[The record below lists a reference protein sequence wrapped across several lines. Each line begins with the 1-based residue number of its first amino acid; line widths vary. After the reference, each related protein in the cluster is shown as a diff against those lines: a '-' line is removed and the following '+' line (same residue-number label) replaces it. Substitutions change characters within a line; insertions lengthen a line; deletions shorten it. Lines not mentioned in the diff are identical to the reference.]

1 MPIDLSAVTLTELR
15 YAVAVADHR
24 HFGRAAVACFVTQP
38 TLSAQVAKLE
48 RTLGVQLFERSS
60 KSVEATAEGAEIVR
74 EARAVLA
81 AAERIV
87 EVARSQ
93 SEPMT
98 GTWRLG
104 VIPTLAPYLLP
115 WLVPPLRKVFP
126 RLALVFREMKT
137 ADVLSEIAQRRLDCG
152 LLALPVLVD
161 GLAIEPLF
169 DEPFLLIAPRGHAL
183 AAKKSVSESDLAG
196 ERLLLLD
203 EGHCLREQA
212 LSVCARA
219 GAIDATGEGDFRAT
233 SIETLRHM
241 VASGMGLT
249 LLPAL
254 ALRDGTSRGDVAVVP
269 FAEPAPSRSMALVFR
284 ANHPRARD
292 YVQIAAFVRKHL
304 PAEVGSRN
312 GSSASR
318 RRRNGSK
325 I

>member
-1 MPIDLSAVTLTELR
+1 MPIDFSAVTLTELR

-24 HFGRAAVACFVTQP
+24 HFGRAAAACFVTQP

-48 RTLGVQLFERSS
+48 RTLGVKLFERTS
-60 KSVEATAEGAEIVR
+60 KSVQATAEGEEIVR

-87 EVARSQ
+87 EVARSR

-104 VIPTLAPYLLP
+104 VIPTLAPDLLP
-115 WLVPPLRKVFP
+115 WLVPLLRESFP

-137 ADVLSEIAQRRLDCG
+137 ADVLAELAQRRLDCG
-152 LLALPVLVD
+152 LLALPVSVD
-161 GLAIEPLF
+161 GLAVEPLF
-169 DEPFLLIAPRGHAL
+169 DEPFLLNAPRAHAL
-183 AAKKSVSESDLAG
+183 AAKKIVRESDLLG
-196 ERLLLLD
+196 ERVLLLD

-219 GAIDATGEGDFRAT
+219 GARDATGDGDFRAT

-241 VASGMGLT
+241 VAGGMGLT

-254 ALRDGTSRGDVAVVP
+254 ALGAGRAGADVAVAR
-269 FAEPAPSRSMALVFR
+269 FAEPAPSRTMALVFR
-284 ANHPRARD
+284 ASHPRARD
-292 YVQIAAFVRKHL
+292 YAEIAAFVRARL
-304 PAEVGSRN
+304 PAEVRKP
-312 GSSASR
+312 SAGRAR
-318 RRRNGSK
+318 RS
-325 I
+325 

>member
-1 MPIDLSAVTLTELR
+1 MPIDFSAVTLTELR

-24 HFGRAAVACFVTQP
+24 HFGRAAAACFVTQP

-48 RTLGVQLFERSS
+48 RTLGVKLFERTS
-60 KSVEATAEGAEIVR
+60 KSVQATAEGEEIVR

-87 EVARSQ
+87 EVARSR

-115 WLVPPLRKVFP
+115 WLVPLLRESFP

-137 ADVLSEIAQRRLDCG
+137 ADVLAELAQRRLDCG
-152 LLALPVLVD
+152 LLALPVSVD
-161 GLAIEPLF
+161 GLAVEPLF
-169 DEPFLLIAPRGHAL
+169 DEPFLLIAPRNHAL
-183 AAKKSVSESDLAG
+183 AAKKIVRESDLLG
-196 ERLLLLD
+196 ERVLLLD

-219 GAIDATGEGDFRAT
+219 GARDATGDGDFRAT

-241 VASGMGLT
+241 VAGGMGLT

-254 ALRDGTSRGDVAVVP
+254 ALGAGRAGADVAVAR
-269 FAEPAPSRSMALVFR
+269 FAQPAPSRTMALVFR
-284 ANHPRARD
+284 ASHPRARD
-292 YVQIAAFVRKHL
+292 YAEIAAFVRGRL
-304 PAEVGSRN
+304 PAEVRKP
-312 GSSASR
+312 SAGRPR
-318 RRRNGSK
+318 RS
-325 I
+325 

>member
-24 HFGRAAVACFVTQP
+24 HFGRAAEACFVTQP

-48 RTLGVQLFERSS
+48 RTLGVKLFERSS
-60 KSVEATAEGAEIVR
+60 KSVAATPEGEEIVR

-87 EVARSQ
+87 EVARSK

-115 WLVPPLRKVFP
+115 WLVPSLREAFP
-126 RLALVFREMKT
+126 KLALVFREMKT
-137 ADVLSEIAQRRLDCG
+137 SDVLSEIAQRRIDCG
-152 LLALPVLVD
+152 LLALPIATE

-183 AAKKSVSESDLAG
+183 ASKKTVSESDLAG
-196 ERLLLLD
+196 ERVLLLD

-219 GAIDATGEGDFRAT
+219 GARDATGEGDFRAT

-241 VASGMGLT
+241 VAGGMGLT

-254 ALRDGTSRGDVAVVP
+254 ALRDGRARGDVAVVP
-269 FAEPAPSRSMALVFR
+269 FAEPAPERSMALVFR
-284 ANHPRARD
+284 TSHPRARD
-292 YVQIAAFVRKHL
+292 YGRIAAFVREHL
-304 PAEVGSRN
+304 PVELRGPSHP
-312 GSSASR
+312 SAGR
-318 RRRNGSK
+318 RRRT
-325 I
+325 

>member
-24 HFGRAAVACFVTQP
+24 HFGRAAAACFVTQP

-48 RTLGVQLFERSS
+48 RTLGVKLFERSS
-60 KSVEATAEGAEIVR
+60 KSVEATAEGEDIVR

-81 AAERIV
+81 PAERIV
-87 EVARSQ
+87 EVARSR

-115 WLVPPLRKVFP
+115 WLVPPLREAFP

-137 ADVLSEIAQRRLDCG
+137 ADVLSEIAHRRLDCG
-152 LLALPVLVD
+152 LLALPVPAE

-169 DEPFLLIAPRGHAL
+169 DEPFFLIAPRSHAL
-183 AAKKSVSESDLAG
+183 AAKKAVSESDLAG
-196 ERLLLLD
+196 ERVLLLD

-219 GAIDATGEGDFRAT
+219 GAVDATGEGDFRAT

-254 ALRDGTSRGDVAVVP
+254 ALRDGQALPDVAVVP
-269 FAEPAPSRSMALVFR
+269 FTEPAPKRRMALVFR

-292 YVQIAAFVRKHL
+292 YGRIAAFVREHL
-304 PAEVGSRN
+304 PAAVRGPSHP
-312 GSSASR
+312 SAGR
-318 RRRNGSK
+318 RRR

>member
-1 MPIDLSAVTLTELR
+1 MPIDFSAVTLTELR
-15 YAVAVADHR
+15 YAVALADYR
-24 HFGRAAVACFVTQP
+24 HFGRAAAACFVTQP

-48 RTLGVQLFERSS
+48 RTLGVKLFERSS
-60 KSVEATAEGAEIVR
+60 KSVQATAEGEEIVR

-87 EVARSQ
+87 EVARSR

-115 WLVPPLRKVFP
+115 WLVPLLRESFP

-137 ADVLSEIAQRRLDCG
+137 ADVLGELAQRRLDCG
-152 LLALPVLVD
+152 LLALPVSVE
-161 GLAIEPLF
+161 GLAVEPLF
-169 DEPFLLIAPRGHAL
+169 DEPFLLIAPRDHAL
-183 AAKKSVSESDLAG
+183 AAKKIVRESDLLG
-196 ERLLLLD
+196 ERVLLLD

-219 GAIDATGEGDFRAT
+219 GARDATGEGDFRAT

-241 VASGMGLT
+241 VAGGMGLT

-254 ALRDGTSRGDVAVVP
+254 ALGAGRAGADVAVAR
-269 FAEPAPSRSMALVFR
+269 FAEPAPSRTMALVFR
-284 ANHPRARD
+284 ASHPRARD
-292 YVQIAAFVRKHL
+292 YVQIAAFVRGRL
-304 PAEVGSRN
+304 PAEVRKP
-312 GSSASR
+312 SAGRPR
-318 RRRNGSK
+318 RS
-325 I
+325 

>member
-1 MPIDLSAVTLTELR
+1 MAIDLSAVTLTELR
-15 YAVAVADHR
+15 YAVAVAEHR
-24 HFGRAAVACFVTQP
+24 HFGRAAAACFVTQP

-48 RTLGVQLFERSS
+48 RTLGVKLFDRTS
-60 KSVEATAEGAEIVR
+60 KAVLPTPEGEEIVR

-115 WLVPPLRKVFP
+115 WLVPPLREAFP

-137 ADVLSEIAQRRLDCG
+137 AEVLSEIAQRRLDCG
-152 LLALPVLVD
+152 LLAMPVTAE

-169 DEPFLLIAPRGHAL
+169 DEPFLLIAPRNHAL
-183 AAKKSVSESDLAG
+183 AAKKTVSESDLAG
-196 ERLLLLD
+196 ERVLLLD

-212 LSVCARA
+212 LSICARA
-219 GAIDATGEGDFRAT
+219 GALDATGEGDFRAT

-241 VASGMGLT
+241 VAGGMGLT

-254 ALRDGTSRGDVAVVP
+254 ALRDGQARGDVAVVP

-284 ANHPRARD
+284 ASHPRARD
-292 YVQIAAFVRKHL
+292 YVQIAAFVREHL
-304 PAEVGSRN
+304 PAEVKSQ
-312 GSSASR
+312 SDPSASR
-318 RRRNGSK
+318 RRRN
-325 I
+325 